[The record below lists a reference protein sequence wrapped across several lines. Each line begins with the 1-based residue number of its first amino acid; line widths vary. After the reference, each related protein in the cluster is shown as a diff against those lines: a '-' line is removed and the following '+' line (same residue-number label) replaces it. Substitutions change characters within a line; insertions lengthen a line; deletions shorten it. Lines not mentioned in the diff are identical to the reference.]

1 MTILHRKFSTLRK
14 AASASVLAFAMMMLG
29 AMVMLDGCTKK
40 ADDAADTAPLVTVA
54 HPSVGPIAPEITA
67 DAVLA
72 PMAMAALSPRIS
84 SPIRSEYVQ
93 RGSHVRR
100 GQVLLTLDDADL
112 QGVAMDSKGALDAA
126 DASFAAMTKATIPQ
140 DVQRSELDVAQAK
153 ANLDV
158 ALQTA
163 ADRKKLFEEGA
174 LPGRD
179 ADIAAAA
186 AVQAQATYDV
196 AKKRMAAVLAT
207 TQMTDAKA
215 AKGQLTAAKGRFMN
229 AEAQVGYAT
238 LRSPIDGVVTDRPLF
253 PGETAPAG
261 TPVITVMDTSSLI
274 AKLHITQA
282 DVQQLKLGDTADVTI
297 SGIAEPV
304 KAIVSLISPALD
316 PGSTTVE
323 IWLKLANPNGRLK
336 AGTAVHARIRG
347 TAVKNA
353 VIVPLSAVL
362 PAQDGTNTVMVV
374 GADSVGH
381 LRPVKVGIRA
391 SEMAQILSG
400 ISAQDEVVTEGS
412 YGLDDGTKVT
422 PGDAKTNAEDKN

>member
-1 MTILHRKFSTLRK
+1 MLHRKF
-14 AASASVLAFAMMMLG
+14 LAFLTKATTPALMSTAMAVVLI
-29 AMVMLDGCTKK
+29 APLSGCTKK
-40 ADDAADTAPLVTVA
+40 ADDVPDTAPAVTVA
-54 HPSVGPIAPEITA
+54 HPSVGSIAPEITA

-84 SPIRSEYVQ
+84 SPIRAEYVQ

-100 GQVLLTLDDADL
+100 GQVLLELDDADL
-112 QGVAMDSKGALDAA
+112 QGVAMDSKGALDTAE
-126 DASFAAMTKATIPQ
+126 ASFAATTEATIPQ
-140 DVQRSELDVAQAK
+140 DVQRSQLDVAQAK

-163 ADRKKLFEEGA
+163 ADRKKLFAEGA

-186 AVQAQATYDV
+186 AVQAQATYDT
-196 AKKRMAAVLAT
+196 ARQRLAAVLAT
-207 TQMTDAKA
+207 TQRTDAKA

-282 DVQQLKLGDTADVTI
+282 DVQQLKLGDAADVNV
-297 SGIAEPV
+297 SGIAQPV
-304 KAIVSLISPALD
+304 KATVSLISPALD

-323 IWLKLANPNGRLK
+323 IWLKLPNPDGRLK

-347 TAVKNA
+347 TPVKNA
-353 VIVPLSAVL
+353 VMVPLSAVL
-362 PAQDGTNTVMVV
+362 PAQDGSNTVMVV
-374 GADSVGH
+374 GADNVGH

-391 SEMAQILSG
+391 SGEAQILSG
-400 ISAQDEVVTEGS
+400 ISPQDEVITEGS
-412 YGLDDGTKVT
+412 YGLDDGTKVA
-422 PGDAKTNAEDKN
+422 PGDAKADAEDKN